1 MSKLLSS
8 SRNIGAL
15 WRNRAG
21 AAALEFALALP
32 MLLILLAGGYEL
44 SRAIWYHHL
53 ANKTVRDAT
62 RYVARMPD
70 PLDPVTQ
77 ARAMRLAKT
86 GTLTSGAPALLPEW
100 DTYPDRFQLSFAV
113 KTYDNS
119 SGTFRGPGGGNE
131 NIQVVQLVA
140 TVQFT
145 GIGLLDLIGMPG
157 GLTFTLSHEERH
169 LSE

>member
-1 MSKLLSS
+1 MPGIFSKL
-8 SRNIGAL
+8 RIGAL
-15 WRNRAG
+15 WRNHDG

-32 MLLILLAGGYEL
+32 MLLVLLAGGYEL
-44 SRAIWYHHL
+44 SRAVWYHHL

-70 PLDPVTQ
+70 PLDPATQ
-77 ARAMRLAKT
+77 ARAAVLART
-86 GTLTSGAPALLPEW
+86 GTLDPTASAILPEW
-100 DTYPDRFQLSFAV
+100 DAYPERLQINVGV

-119 SGTFRGPGGGNE
+119 SGTFRGPKGGNE
-131 NIQVVQLVA
+131 DIEVVQLVA

-157 GLTFTLSHEERH
+157 GLTFTISHEERH
-169 LSE
+169 IGE